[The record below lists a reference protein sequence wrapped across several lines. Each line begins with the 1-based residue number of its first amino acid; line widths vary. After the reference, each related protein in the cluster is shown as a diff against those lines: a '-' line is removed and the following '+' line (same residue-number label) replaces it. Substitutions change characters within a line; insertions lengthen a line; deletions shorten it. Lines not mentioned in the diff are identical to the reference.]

1 MWLPGAGV
9 GGEDL
14 TAKHA
19 KEKLTT
25 ESTKGTK
32 PLRHF
37 QIETI
42 FNTMSL
48 QLNIPKRHGYSRPF
62 SDLCAL
68 CVKISYAFCFLTA
81 ACLLSGRAFAADAQD
96 EWRKT
101 IEAAKKEG
109 KVVAGGP
116 PTAVLRRQYKETF
129 ESRFGIEL
137 ELVSAPGPQNAG
149 KAMAEFK
156 AGVRYFDVLH
166 GGSGTLEPL
175 KNENMLVPFMD
186 YLILPEVKDPRQW
199 WGGHMWEDNVKTN
212 RFIYSFSADFSIPPF
227 YNTDLIK
234 PDEITSYDDL
244 LQPKWKGK
252 IGFFEPRVP
261 SAGQGLWGFL
271 MKNKGKEFLQK
282 LAQQE
287 LVIHRDGQQLAMG
300 LAKGTLAVAL
310 GLSQRFV
317 DPYIKSGLP
326 IKVLLTLKEG
336 LSGSNGFGTVAIMRN
351 APHSNAAKVYIN
363 WLLGKEGQ
371 DLYGRALTQGSR
383 RLDVDTKWLAQFNTP
398 AAKDVTTP
406 EEFEKVRFYGEDVI
420 TEWRVPGGEFARK
433 ILK

>member
-1 MWLPGAGV
+1 MKQQRMSWRCVALSLSVAVILCFAAGV
-9 GGEDL
+9 
-14 TAKHA
+14 
-19 KEKLTT
+19 
-25 ESTKGTK
+25 
-32 PLRHF
+32 
-37 QIETI
+37 
-42 FNTMSL
+42 M
-48 QLNIPKRHGYSRPF
+48 
-62 SDLCAL
+62 
-68 CVKISYAFCFLTA
+68 A
-81 ACLLSGRAFAADAQD
+81 AEAQE
-96 EWRKT
+96 EWKKT

-116 PTAVLRRQYKETF
+116 PTAVLRKQYKETF

-156 AGVRYFDVLH
+156 AGVRYFDALH

-227 YNTDLIK
+227 YNADLIK

-287 LVIHRDGQQLAMG
+287 LVIHRDGQQLAVG

-317 DPYIKSGLP
+317 DPYIRGGLP

-351 APHSNAAKVYIN
+351 APHPNAVKVYIN
-363 WLLGKEGQ
+363 WLLSKEGQ

-383 RLDVDTKWLAQFNTP
+383 RLDVDTKWLAKFNTP

-406 EEFEKVRFYGEDVI
+406 EDFEKVRFYGEDII

>member
-1 MWLPGAGV
+1 MQRQHLHCRWV
-9 GGEDL
+9 
-14 TAKHA
+14 
-19 KEKLTT
+19 
-25 ESTKGTK
+25 
-32 PLRHF
+32 
-37 QIETI
+37 
-42 FNTMSL
+42 
-48 QLNIPKRHGYSRPF
+48 
-62 SDLCAL
+62 AL
-68 CVKISYAFCFLTA
+68 CL
-81 ACLLSGRAFAADAQD
+81 FAAAASFFAARAVAAELQD
-96 EWRKT
+96 EWKKT

-116 PTAVLRRQYKETF
+116 PTAVLRKQYKETF

-175 KNENMLVPFMD
+175 KNENMLAPFMD

-227 YNTDLIK
+227 YNADLIK

-271 MKNKGKEFLQK
+271 MKNKGREFLQK

-287 LVIHRDGQQLAMG
+287 LVIHRDGQQLAVG

-317 DPYIKSGLP
+317 DPYIKGGLP
-326 IKVLLTLKEG
+326 IKALLTLKEG

-351 APHSNAAKVYIN
+351 APHPNAVKVYIN
-363 WLLGKEGQ
+363 WLLSKEGQ

-383 RLDVDTKWLAQFNTP
+383 RLDVDTKWLAKFNTP

-406 EEFEKVRFYGEDVI
+406 EDFEKVRFYGEDII